1 MSPVIVAN
9 HLTLFYYVISHC
21 GLSFNL
27 IFQVEYHELE
37 TFNGD
42 SSSLSVEVR
51 KEHTM
56 YTMYTMAPNVISLP
70 PPLVFAHARAI
81 AAFRTLIRTLG
92 WPHTN
97 TVHTVCAAWLK
108 KSSYSNFRRG
118 SRVCFFAGFF
128 ILETDL
134 LTCP

>member
-70 PPLVFAHARAI
+70 PPGFCTRSRYSCFSHTHSHARLA
-81 AAFRTLIRTLG
+81 THKYCT
-92 WPHTN
+92 
-97 TVHTVCAAWLK
+97 
-108 KSSYSNFRRG
+108 YSMCSMAEEEFLFKFSPRLACVLFCRIFY
-118 SRVCFFAGFF
+118 SRN
-128 ILETDL
+128 
-134 LTCP
+134 

>member
-70 PPLVFAHARAI
+70 PPWFLH
-81 AAFRTLIRTLG
+81 TLAL
-92 WPHTN
+92 
-97 TVHTVCAAWLK
+97 
-108 KSSYSNFRRG
+108 
-118 SRVCFFAGFF
+118 
-128 ILETDL
+128 
-134 LTCP
+134 